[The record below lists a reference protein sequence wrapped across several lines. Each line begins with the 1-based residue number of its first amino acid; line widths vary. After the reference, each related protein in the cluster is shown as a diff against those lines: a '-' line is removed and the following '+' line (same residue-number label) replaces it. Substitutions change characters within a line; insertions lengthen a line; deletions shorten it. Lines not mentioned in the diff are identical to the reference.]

1 MNINDFFQKYESFVN
16 GKKENYP
23 AIVCKDGLIL
33 SVQASRS
40 HFCFPKRDFGPYTH
54 VEVGYPS
61 RRVDELIPWAEDP
74 NNSGIYLKVPTRVVE
89 QIIEDHGGFAGIYIN
104 RVVQEEE

>member
-40 HFCFPKRDFGPYTH
+40 HYSFPKEDVGPYTH

-61 RRVDELIPWAEDP
+61 KDIDELTHWEEQD
-74 NNSGIYLKVPTRVVE
+74 STGIYLYVPVEVVE
-89 QIIEDHGGFAGIYIN
+89 KVIEDHGGFAGIYID